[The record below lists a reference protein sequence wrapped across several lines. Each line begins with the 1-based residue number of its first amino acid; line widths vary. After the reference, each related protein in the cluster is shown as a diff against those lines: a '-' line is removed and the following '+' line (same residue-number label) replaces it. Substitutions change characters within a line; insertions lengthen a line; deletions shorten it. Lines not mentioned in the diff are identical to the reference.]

1 MAEKSARPSGSL
13 LNKPQEFHRLPMPV
27 RLIIAGASV
36 RAAAQSAVRSGFL
49 VTAADLFCDRDLA
62 ECSRAHHVADYP
74 RGILEL
80 TRRIP
85 PAEWM
90 YTGGLENE
98 PDLVDA
104 ISQRHALLGHAGCV
118 LLQLRDPWQLARVL
132 SRQQLQFP
140 QPQRQSPA
148 IGVGRWVLK
157 PQRSCGGLRIRWYD
171 PLTPTLLSAA
181 EPGERGQEV
190 GHAAPTAPK
199 ILNGARCPRDWYYQP
214 WIRGMS
220 VSAVFLAAGG
230 SAVLLGVTRQLVG
243 CRWAGATGFRYVGSI
258 GPLEIDRGLRRQFQR
273 IGACL
278 ADAFDMCG
286 LFGIDAIVSGTDVWT
301 IEVNPRL
308 TASVEILERAT
319 GLAAIAM
326 HRDVCHGASLPAPNA
341 GHGGHWHGKAV
352 ISAALDCVV
361 DAAFYQRLETF
372 PPLDRFERFADLP
385 PIGARI
391 RAGQPVLTCFAHGQS
406 PGAVHRELRSQ
417 ARIIGQ
423 LLDARGR
430 LEDSSQPASSSSA
443 AAKQESCGQQM
454 A

>member
-1 MAEKSARPSGSL
+1 M
-13 LNKPQEFHRLPMPV
+13 
-27 RLIIAGASV
+27 
-36 RAAAQSAVRSGFL
+36 
-49 VTAADLFCDRDLA
+49 
-62 ECSRAHHVADYP
+62 
-74 RGILEL
+74 
-80 TRRIP
+80 
-85 PAEWM
+85 
-90 YTGGLENE
+90 
-98 PDLVDA
+98 
-104 ISQRHALLGHAGCV
+104 
-118 LLQLRDPWQLARVL
+118 
-132 SRQQLQFP
+132 
-140 QPQRQSPA
+140 
-148 IGVGRWVLK
+148 
-157 PQRSCGGLRIRWYD
+157 
-171 PLTPTLLSAA
+171 
-181 EPGERGQEV
+181 
-190 GHAAPTAPK
+190 
-199 ILNGARCPRDWYYQP
+199 
-214 WIRGMS
+214 
-220 VSAVFLAAGG
+220 
-230 SAVLLGVTRQLVG
+230 LLGVTRQLVG

-326 HRDVCHGASLPAPNA
+326 HRDVCHGASLPTPSA

-352 ISAALDCVV
+352 INAALDCVV

-443 AAKQESCGQQM
+443 AAKQESCGQEM